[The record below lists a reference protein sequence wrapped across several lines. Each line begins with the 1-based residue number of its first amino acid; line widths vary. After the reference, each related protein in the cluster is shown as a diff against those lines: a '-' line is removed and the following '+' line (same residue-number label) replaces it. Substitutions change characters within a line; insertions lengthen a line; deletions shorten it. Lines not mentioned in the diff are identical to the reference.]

1 MSATEGT
8 QSPAST
14 RFGYFILQAVST
26 PDPRGFRVAL
36 MLEDLGTGEKHRFES
51 GEALGTFLDFWR
63 TTPDARRT
71 P

>member
-1 MSATEGT
+1 MLPTDHPPRPD
-8 QSPAST
+8 SP
-14 RFGYFILQAVST
+14 RFGYFLLQAVSA

-51 GEALGTFLDFWR
+51 GAALGSFLDSWR
-63 TTPDARRT
+63 TTPDARRS